1 MLPNPRE
8 RFAKNFITVVML
20 FLFLLYC
27 TIVWFKTSVS
37 FGTNE
42 IAFSSIGAEFV
53 CNADCMQVVNVF
65 IQKEIFDHLRTASVS
80 LLIGFVVGVN
90 LLGTA
95 HAPRRRFA
103 IAIALCGPVVITSAF
118 LGEVQM
124 GVRALLFSVGVL
136 GMLNAWW
143 CLRGQPEM
151 R

>member
-1 MLPNPRE
+1 MLPNSRE
-8 RFAKNFITVVML
+8 RIVRNLITVVML
-20 FLFLLYC
+20 FFFLLYC
-27 TIVWFKTSVS
+27 TIVWFKTSVT

-53 CNADCMQVVNVF
+53 CNADCMEVVNVF
-65 IQKEIFDHLRTASVS
+65 IYKEIFDHLRTASVS
-80 LLIGFVVGVN
+80 LLIGFVVGLN

-103 IAIALCGPVVITSAF
+103 IAIALCGPVVITSAL

-124 GVRALLFSVGVL
+124 GVRALLFAVGAL

-143 CLRGQPEM
+143 CLRGSPELH
-151 R
+151 

>member
-1 MLPNPRE
+1 MLPNSRE
-8 RFAKNFITVVML
+8 SIVRNLITFVML
-20 FLFLLYC
+20 FFFLLYC
-27 TIVWFKTSVS
+27 TIVWFKTSVT

-53 CNADCMQVVNVF
+53 CNADCMEVVNVF
-65 IQKEIFDHLRTASVS
+65 IYKEIFDHLRTASVS
-80 LLIGFVVGVN
+80 LLIGFVVGLN

-103 IAIALCGPVVITSAF
+103 IAIALCGPVVIASAF

-124 GVRALLFSVGVL
+124 GVRGACAVPNKLTPTTKPINSETLAV
-136 GMLNAWW
+136 
-143 CLRGQPEM
+143 R